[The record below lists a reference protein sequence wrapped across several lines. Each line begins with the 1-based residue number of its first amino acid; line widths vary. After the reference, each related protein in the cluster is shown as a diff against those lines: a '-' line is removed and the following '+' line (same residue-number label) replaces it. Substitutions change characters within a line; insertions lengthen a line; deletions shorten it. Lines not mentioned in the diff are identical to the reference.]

1 MILINHR
8 TANSNMEKNLIMYKI
23 WPGLGEAVCT
33 HPQAFLR
40 EFFLF

>member
-1 MILINHR
+1 
-8 TANSNMEKNLIMYKI
+8 MEKNLIMYKI

-40 EFFLF
+40 EFFYFSFKKTEDFHA